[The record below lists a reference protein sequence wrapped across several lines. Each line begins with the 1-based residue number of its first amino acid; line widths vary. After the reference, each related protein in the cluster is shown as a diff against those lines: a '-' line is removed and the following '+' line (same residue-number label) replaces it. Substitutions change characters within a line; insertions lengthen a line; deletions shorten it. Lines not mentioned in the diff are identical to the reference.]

1 MMPSG
6 DGIDLITFIKNKSN
20 TPVIMLT
27 AMGEDNNKIERFKNW
42 C

>member
-6 DGIDLITFIKNKSN
+6 DGINLINIIKEKNN

-27 AMGEDNNKIERFKNW
+27 AMGEQKIKLKV
-42 C
+42 